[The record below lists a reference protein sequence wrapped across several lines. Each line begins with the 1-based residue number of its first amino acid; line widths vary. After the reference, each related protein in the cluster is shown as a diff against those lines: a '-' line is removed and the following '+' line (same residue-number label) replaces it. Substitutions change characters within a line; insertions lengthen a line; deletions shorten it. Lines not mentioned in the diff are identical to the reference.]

1 MREVSIRKLGA
12 RQACRQEI
20 ETNEESEEQ
29 DCLLL
34 MQALGIFYRA
44 SYAKSFQT
52 QNIIHRALGRDLASS
67 IIHSSMFAH
76 PHSLN
81 ERDVPMIS
89 RVLTRVQSDPL
100 RQVGARH
107 SPPSD
112 LSVPG
117 PIPNDTAAIIARDMA
132 IKLKRDSLSLNNPAP
147 RGYM

>member
-1 MREVSIRKLGA
+1 
-12 RQACRQEI
+12 
-20 ETNEESEEQ
+20 
-29 DCLLL
+29 
-34 MQALGIFYRA
+34 
-44 SYAKSFQT
+44 
-52 QNIIHRALGRDLASS
+52 
-67 IIHSSMFAH
+67 MFAH

-89 RVLTRVQSDPL
+89 RVLTRAQSDPL

-132 IKLKRDSLSLNNPAP
+132 IKLKRDSLSLNNKTMVDLCACIYNP
-147 RGYM
+147 RCGCLVF